1 MNDERKGPNT
11 NCLDGMRCPRCGSY
25 EPFTIYGLTGN
36 AVVYDEGTEEVTGI
50 EWEDDA
56 ECLCQECDFR
66 APVLAFRDEPTYGCD
81 GCGAQ
86 YHNLDRLRPVQDLES
101 PQECDDPRPSGECPV
116 CGAPCYLMKGS
127 EDEEESEWELVVT
140 PFDDFDLEE
149 VRS

>member
-56 ECLCQECDFR
+56 ECKCGRCEFDGLVREFKTKWPYRCVACKSQHR
-66 APVLAFRDEPTYGCD
+66 AFDD
-81 GCGAQ
+81 
-86 YHNLDRLRPVQDLES
+86 LRPIQA
-101 PQECDDPRPSGECPV
+101 QKRRPSPSGPKPSGACPI
-116 CGAPCYLMKGS
+116 CGGRCYP
-127 EDEEESEWELVVT
+127 EIPEQHVWEFVVT
-140 PFDDFDLEE
+140 PFEDFDLEE